1 MPIDY
6 SKWDKIELSDDSDI
20 EVHPNVDKRS
30 FIKWKQRD
38 IHEKRDQRNRDIR
51 TIRIQNEMYTE
62 LNGRMDL
69 LLSELP
75 HASLGNEFER
85 NAFIA
90 AKFDPKEKCD
100 LEEDPD
106 SPTYNEMIEDL
117 FTQIEG
123 DIHKE
128 GKDPKNPDLVL
139 EKLQAHR
146 ARIDNVLAA
155 NGPRL
160 DKLLEEKADH
170 ISSEDIHDG
179 FNRVIIN
186 KQDSE
191 SAADPARSA
200 TVSSTA
206 TKTVKAEESVVTT
219 INTPISTPRTGPSKP
234 LDQLDELE
242 VLQETEAFSHIST
255 DNFLESGRFL
265 ERHPYII
272 SEQQKDALLM
282 TAFDA
287 ELAGDSKR
295 AYQIVHQ
302 STLIQFANEL
312 SGGNRGTREA
322 KTRAVGMLTGKI
334 IDPNHQTRKMF
345 MDDVKRTFDH
355 IVGRCKTIRAEEEAS
370 EGQEGVEQIQLRS
383 MDPNSELVVSIP
395 PEGTPEYAAFE
406 RIPLEM
412 QTALRTGSLDQINAV
427 FGSMEVSAAEA
438 ILELFDESGV
448 ISIQALLENEDEFNE
463 LQGQYQEEAA
473 PTQLERLEELDL
485 DDEVVST
492 ADVVD

>member
-38 IHEKRDQRNRDIR
+38 IHEKRDQRNREIH
-51 TIRIQNEMYTE
+51 TIRIQNEMYTV
-62 LNGRMDL
+62 LNERMDTL
-69 LLSELP
+69 ISGLP
-75 HASLGNEFER
+75 HSSLGNEAER

-90 AKFDPKEKCD
+90 AKFNPTDRCS
-100 LEEDPD
+100 LEDDPD

-123 DIHKE
+123 DIKKE
-128 GKDPKNPDLVL
+128 GNDPKNPDLVL
-139 EKLQAHR
+139 EKLKSHR
-146 ARIDNVLAA
+146 ARIDKVLRD

-160 DKLLEEKADH
+160 DRLLEEKADH

-186 KQDSE
+186 KQDE
-191 SAADPARSA
+191 SASA
-200 TVSSTA
+200 EPPKSQPTA
-206 TKTVKAEESVVTT
+206 TKTVKSEEKVVTT
-219 INTPISTPRTGPSKP
+219 INTPVASSKAGPSKP

-295 AYQIVHQ
+295 AYEIVHQ
-302 STLIQFANEL
+302 STLIQFADQL
-312 SGGNRGTREA
+312 SGGSRGSRDA
-322 KTRAVGMLTGKI
+322 RVRAVGMLIGKL
-334 IDPNHQTRKMF
+334 IDPNHQTRKIF
-345 MDDVKRTFDH
+345 MEDVKRTFEH
-355 IVGRCKTIRAEEEAS
+355 IIGRCKTIRAEEEAN

-395 PEGTPEYAAFE
+395 PEGTAEYAAFE
-406 RIPLEM
+406 KIPLSM
-412 QTALRTGSLDQINAV
+412 QEALRTGSLDEINKV
-427 FGSMEVSAAEA
+427 FGSMEVPAAEA
-438 ILELFDESGV
+438 ILELFDECGV

-463 LQGQYQEEAA
+463 LKGQFETEQPAK
-473 PTQLERLEELDL
+473 QLERLEELDL

-492 ADVVD
+492 ADLVD